1 MLGIEGARGEG
12 TSSPRR
18 RGAITCRGD
27 QMNRRE
33 MGSRL
38 RGNDGKGRGNDGK
51 GRGNDGWGRKLALL
65 LAAAMLPLAP
75 VAAAA
80 PAPAPAPSFGGAQI
94 DVPLNKSQVFRADR
108 TFSKALIGNPE
119 IADVLP
125 LSNQSLY
132 VLGKKTGTTTL
143 TLYGPGNQ
151 LIQVVDVAVG
161 PDVVSL
167 RRQFSDLMPGEKIGA
182 KISNESVVLT
192 GTASSAVAV
201 DKAVQLASTY
211 TGGPE
216 KVVNM
221 LTIGASQQV
230 MLEVRFSE
238 INRQAAKQIG
248 FNHSWLGSKSYG
260 SIGNLAPDSVLA
272 TSDTFTTPVPPLNIP
287 NPRPVISV
295 DGLSDAFG
303 VGTLST
309 TIGGMRL
316 FSALDALE
324 RKGLVKTL
332 AEPTLVAL
340 SGETASFL
348 AGGEFPI
355 PVQQS
360 NNSGSGGGST
370 GITVEFKPFGVSLA
384 FTPTV
389 LADGVISL
397 VVTPEVSSI
406 DPSASVSINGLVIPG
421 LQTRRAKTVVE
432 LRDGQ
437 SFAIAGLLRNDFQD
451 TVRQLPILGSLP
463 IIGTLFRSTGFQKQ
477 QTELVMIV
485 TPRLVKPINNIADVR
500 LPTDRVGDPHE
511 LDLFLMGRTDKA
523 VGINPLDPNAKPP
536 GAPAVPAKPAEDKG
550 KQGGFS
556 GPTGYEL

>member
-1 MLGIEGARGEG
+1 MSGIEGMWGMAKSLPFGSSETRTITPFVPSVVEGSGRAKPRLFSLCSKGCLDFARHERKGVK
-12 TSSPRR
+12 RR
-18 RGAITCRGD
+18 VS
-27 QMNRRE
+27 Q
-33 MGSRL
+33 
-38 RGNDGKGRGNDGK
+38 
-51 GRGNDGWGRKLALL
+51 LAL
-65 LAAAMLPLAP
+65 LAAAMLPLTP
-75 VAAAA
+75 AAAA
-80 PAPAPAPSFGGAQI
+80 PELATQSMQGAQL

-108 TFSKALIGNPE
+108 TFSKALIGSSD

-182 KISNESVVLT
+182 KTSNESVVLT

-211 TGGPE
+211 TGGPD

-238 INRQAAKQIG
+238 VNRGVSKDLG
-248 FNHSWLGSKSYG
+248 FNHSWVGNKSYG
-260 SIGNLAPDSVLA
+260 SIGNFAPDSAVA
-272 TSDTFTTPVPPLNIP
+272 TGDAGS
-287 NPRPVISV
+287 PVISI

-303 VGTLST
+303 IGTLAT
-309 TIGGMRL
+309 TIGSLNL
-316 FSALDALE
+316 FSSLDALE

-355 PVQQS
+355 PVVQS
-360 NNSGSGGGST
+360 SGGTGGNGGNN
-370 GITVEFKPFGVSLA
+370 GITIEFKPFGVSLA

-406 DPSASVSINGLVIPG
+406 DPSASVTINGLVIPG
-421 LQTRRAKTVVE
+421 LQTRRAKTTVE

-463 IIGTLFRSTGFQKQ
+463 IIGALFRSSGFQKNQ
-477 QTELVMIV
+477 SELVMIV

-536 GAPAVPAKPAEDKG
+536 GPPNVPAKPAEKG

>member
-1 MLGIEGARGEG
+1 MSGIDSKGIVRPELVEGLPFSQGKKKYG
-12 TSSPRR
+12 TSTSSVRT
-18 RGAITCRGD
+18 GLKT
-27 QMNRRE
+27 
-33 MGSRL
+33 
-38 RGNDGKGRGNDGK
+38 
-51 GRGNDGWGRKLALL
+51 KLAL
-65 LAAAMLPLAP
+65 LAAAMLPLTP
-75 VAAAA
+75 AAAA
-80 PAPAPAPSFGGAQI
+80 PELAAQSMQGTQL
-94 DVPLNKSQVFRADR
+94 DVPLNKSQVFRAER
-108 TFSKALIGNPE
+108 TFSKALIGSSD

-182 KISNESVVLT
+182 KTSNESVVLT

-211 TGGPE
+211 TGGPD

-238 INRQAAKQIG
+238 VNRGVSKQLG
-248 FNHSWLGSKSYG
+248 FNHSWVGGKSYG
-260 SIGNLAPDSVLA
+260 SIGDLSVDSVVA
-272 TSDTFTTPVPPLNIP
+272 TSDAQS
-287 NPRPVISV
+287 PVIKI

-303 VGTLST
+303 VGTLAT
-309 TIGGMRL
+309 TIGGMTL

-324 RKGLVKTL
+324 QKGLVKTL

-355 PVQQS
+355 PVIQS
-360 NNSGSGGGST
+360 SSGGGQDDNN
-370 GITVEFKPFGVSLA
+370 GITIEYKPFGVSLA

-397 VVTPEVSSI
+397 AVAPEVSSI
-406 DPSASVSINGLVIPG
+406 DPSASVTISGLVIPG

-463 IIGTLFRSTGFQKQ
+463 IIGALFRSTGFQKNQ
-477 QTELVMIV
+477 SELVMIV

-536 GAPAVPAKPAEDKG
+536 GPPNVPAKPAEKG

>member
-1 MLGIEGARGEG
+1 MFIA
-12 TSSPRR
+12 
-18 RGAITCRGD
+18 
-27 QMNRRE
+27 
-33 MGSRL
+33 
-38 RGNDGKGRGNDGK
+38 GRCA
-51 GRGNDGWGRKLALL
+51 ALL
-65 LAAAMLPLAP
+65 LTTALLPLAP
-75 VAAAA
+75 AVAG
-80 PAPAPAPSFGGAQI
+80 PATATAVSLQGGSL
-94 DVPLNKSQVFRADR
+94 DVPLNKSQVFRANR
-108 TFSKALIGNPE
+108 TFSKALIGNSD

-167 RRQFSDLMPGEKIGA
+167 RRQFADLMPGEKIGA
-182 KISNESVVLT
+182 SMSNDAIVLT
-192 GTASSAVAV
+192 GTASSGPAV
-201 DKAVQLASTY
+201 DKAMQLATTY
-211 TGGPE
+211 AGEG

-221 LTIGASQQV
+221 VAIGASQQV

-238 INRQAAKQIG
+238 VNRQVAKNLG
-248 FNHSWLGSKSYG
+248 FNHSWLGNKTSG
-260 SIGNLAPDSVLA
+260 SIGDSASQSVLA
-272 TSDTFTTPVPPLNIP
+272 TQNAG
-287 NPRPVISV
+287 RPTISI
-295 DGLSDAFG
+295 DSLGDAFG
-303 VGTLST
+303 
-309 TIGGMRL
+309 IGGLAYSIGGINL
-316 FSALDALE
+316 FSSLDALE
-324 RKGLVKTL
+324 SKGLVKTL

-360 NNSGSGGGST
+360 NSGSSTTGSST

-389 LADGVISL
+389 LADGIISL
-397 VVTPEVSSI
+397 VVAPEVSSI
-406 DPSASVSINGLVIPG
+406 DPSASVTINGLVVPG
-421 LQTRRAKTVVE
+421 LQTRRAKTTVE

-451 TVRQLPILGSLP
+451 TVRQLPILGSIP
-463 IIGTLFRSTGFQKQ
+463 IIGALFRSTGFQKQ

-485 TPRLVKPINNIADVR
+485 TPRLVKPIQNIADVR

-523 VGINPLDPNAKPP
+523 VGINPLDPDAPPPKP
-536 GAPAVPAKPAEDKG
+536 AAPAKPAEKG

>member
-1 MLGIEGARGEG
+1 MAG
-12 TSSPRR
+12 
-18 RGAITCRGD
+18 RGA
-27 QMNRRE
+27 
-33 MGSRL
+33 
-38 RGNDGKGRGNDGK
+38 
-51 GRGNDGWGRKLALL
+51 AL
-65 LAAAMLPLAP
+65 MLTTALIAAP

-80 PAPAPAPSFGGAQI
+80 PAPVATANIQGGQLE
-94 DVPLNKSQVFRADR
+94 VPLNKSQVFRANR
-108 TFSKALIGNPE
+108 TFTKALIGSPD

-125 LSNQSLY
+125 LSTQSLY

-143 TLYGPGNQ
+143 TLYGPGNR
-151 LIQVVDVAVG
+151 LIQVIDVAVG
-161 PDVVSL
+161 PDVVGL
-167 RRQFSDLMPGEKIGA
+167 RRQFADLMPGENIGA
-182 KISNESVVLT
+182 KMSNDAVVLT

-201 DKAVQLASTY
+201 DKAVQLATTY
-211 TGGPE
+211 AGEG

-221 LTIGASQQV
+221 VAIGASQQV

-238 INRQAAKQIG
+238 VNRSVGKQLG
-248 FNHSWLGSKSYG
+248 LNHSWIGRKTEG
-260 SIGNLAPDSVLA
+260 SIGDNASQSLLSTDS
-272 TSDTFTTPVPPLNIP
+272 SGTPKVSIDAL
-287 NPRPVISV
+287 
-295 DGLSDAFG
+295 GDAFG
-303 VGTLST
+303 
-309 TIGGMRL
+309 IGGLAYSIGGINL
-316 FSALDALE
+316 FSTLDALE
-324 RKGLVKTL
+324 SKGLVKTL

-360 NNSGSGGGST
+360 NSGTGTGTGST

-397 VVTPEVSSI
+397 VVAPEVSSI
-406 DPSASVSINGLVIPG
+406 DPSASVTINGLVVPG

-485 TPRLVKPINNIADVR
+485 TPRLVKPIQSVADVR

-523 VGINPLDPNAKPP
+523 VGINPLDPNAPP
-536 GAPAVPAKPAEDKG
+536 PRAPAAPAKPTEKG

>member
-1 MLGIEGARGEG
+1 MA
-12 TSSPRR
+12 
-18 RGAITCRGD
+18 
-27 QMNRRE
+27 
-33 MGSRL
+33 
-38 RGNDGKGRGNDGK
+38 GRG
-51 GRGNDGWGRKLALL
+51 ALL
-65 LAAAMLPLAP
+65 LTTAFF
-75 VAAAA
+75 AAAA
-80 PAPAPAPSFGGAQI
+80 PVGAATPVQVANAPSLQSGQL
-94 DVPLNKSQVFRADR
+94 DVPLNKSQVFRASR
-108 TFSKALIGNPE
+108 PFSKALIGSPDV
-119 IADVLP
+119 ADILP

-167 RRQFSDLMPGEKIGA
+167 RRQFADLMPGEKIGA
-182 KISNESVVLT
+182 KTSNDAVVLT

-211 TGGPE
+211 AGAPE

-238 INRQAAKQIG
+238 VNRQAAKDIG
-248 FNHSWLGSKSYG
+248 INHSWLGNKTVG
-260 SIGNLAPDSVLA
+260 SIGDSAGSSVLA
-272 TSDTFTTPVPPLNIP
+272 TQSAGSPTV
-287 NPRPVISV
+287 SV
-295 DGLSDAFG
+295 DSLGDAFG
-303 VGTLST
+303 
-309 TIGGMRL
+309 IGGLAYSIGGVNL

-324 RKGLVKTL
+324 SKGLVKTL

-360 NNSGSGGGST
+360 NSGSGTGGGST

-389 LADGVISL
+389 LADGIISL

-406 DPSASVSINGLVIPG
+406 DPSASVTINGLVVPG
-421 LQTRRAKTVVE
+421 LQTRRAKTTVE

-437 SFAIAGLLRNDFQD
+437 SFAVAGLLRNDFQD
-451 TVRQLPILGSLP
+451 TVRQLPILGSIP
-463 IIGTLFRSTGFQKQ
+463 IIGALFRSSGFQKQ

-485 TPRLVKPINNIADVR
+485 TPRLVKPIQNIEDVR

-536 GAPAVPAKPAEDKG
+536 PPPNVPAKPADKD
-550 KQGGFS
+550 KKGGYS